1 MMADA
6 VTFPRLAKLIPEGIV
21 KELAYTGRRMS
32 ATEAKSVGLVNE
44 VFLDQQTLLDGCRYR
59 DCQQGTIGNLWL

>member
-44 VFLDQQTLLDGCRYR
+44 VFLDQQTLLDGCRY
-59 DCQQGTIGNLWL
+59 